1 MASTTGHTG
10 IQQFATRAAE
20 WLDGKLVPVLGPP
33 PLGPYGADDPQPE
46 AHTSCPICGEPL
58 AQHRLER
65 DGEHSYLHCPNSATV
80 FETGRAA

>member
-1 MASTTGHTG
+1 MARNTGHTG
-10 IQQFATRAAE
+10 KQQLAARAAE
-20 WLDGKLVPVLGPP
+20 WLDDKLVPVLGPP

-65 DGEHSYLHCPNSATV
+65 DGEHSYLHCPNGSGV

>member
-1 MASTTGHTG
+1 MARNTGHTG
-10 IQQFATRAAE
+10 RPPFASRAAE
-20 WLDGKLVPVLGPP
+20 WLDDKLIPVLGPP

-58 AQHRLER
+58 AQHRVER
-65 DGEHSYLHCPNSATV
+65 DGEHSYLHCPNSSTV